1 MIELLFNA
9 VWLAVV
15 AAAFLLVPRRSSR
28 ATLGIACVLVLL
40 FPIISVSDDLA
51 LDGNSLEE
59 AMAIVVCMLLLV
71 VALRSALSSSRVAQP
86 APRSAFILNGGRFPS
101 IDCVHSGREM
111 AASSRAGS
119 PWAGTPGSRVPP
131 FGGRRFCLRLDPRL
145 RV

>member
-15 AAAFLLVPRRSSR
+15 VAAFVAVPRRSSR

-59 AMAIVVCMLLLV
+59 AMAIVVCMLLLA
-71 VALRSALSSSRVAQP
+71 VALIALARVEHVLAAP
-86 APRSAFILNGGRFPS
+86 ALILVAIPSDPRSPP
-101 IDCVHSGREM
+101 
-111 AASSRAGS
+111 RA
-119 PWAGTPGSRVPP
+119 
-131 FGGRRFCLRLDPRL
+131 
-145 RV
+145 